1 MPHDGDAASLKA
13 HELRVYRAG
22 GVQLQLLGIGRN
34 GLPDSAL
41 PLVRVMMQQS
51 GCFRIGDRHSGLNAT
66 VKEQDLKE
74 SGVLRQDDTTVKK
87 GRGIVA
93 QYTLVPSLTFS
104 EQDAGRQIGGI
115 LAQIPG
121 LNVIAGAAENVKL
134 KEAQVVLLLT
144 DNETTEQ
151 LSAAT
156 GAARSTDL
164 GIGGLVIGKAGGA
177 GGLGWSNTNEA
188 KVISAA
194 FLDAHNHLVDEVQ
207 NVYRSQGVSIHD
219 KHIEL
224 IVRQM
229 TRRIGV
235 QEPGDTGFL
244 PGERADA
251 KDAAVA
257 KGRAVHEEVHAFDA
271 SGRHGIDVGD
281 GDEVRSVLHHLLGDD
296 LHAGSGGGGSFAG
309 AYGLPEIGRRL
320 VARDGGGGDGRRSR
334 GKRRRLRQRQ
344 GRRRGHRPCARVRA
358 PEHEPCRRN

>member
-1 MPHDGDAASLKA
+1 MFRRVSTLAALALSLLLAACGKQGVELGEGGSVVKGSAGPDGAHNAATELKTCA
-13 HELRVYRAG
+13 APVAVEALMENPRGYV
-22 GVQLQLLGIGRN
+22 GIGRG
-34 GLPDSAL
+34 GLPDSPL

-51 GCFRIGDRHSGLNAT
+51 GCFRIVDRHSGLNAT
-66 VKEQDLKE
+66 VKEQELKE
-74 SGVLRQDDTTVKK
+74 EGVLRQDDTTVKK

-164 GIGGLVIGKAGGA
+164 GIGGLAIGKAGGA

-188 KVISAA
+188 KVIAAA

-207 NVYRSQGVSIHD
+207 RLVE
-219 KHIEL
+219 K
-224 IVRQM
+224 
-229 TRRIGV
+229 
-235 QEPGDTGFL
+235 P
-244 PGERADA
+244 
-251 KDAAVA
+251 
-257 KGRAVHEEVHAFDA
+257 
-271 SGRHGIDVGD
+271 
-281 GDEVRSVLHHLLGDD
+281 
-296 LHAGSGGGGSFAG
+296 
-309 AYGLPEIGRRL
+309 LPEPVPTKKKSG
-320 VARDGGGGDGRRSR
+320 
-334 GKRRRLRQRQ
+334 
-344 GRRRGHRPCARVRA
+344 
-358 PEHEPCRRN
+358 

>member
-1 MPHDGDAASLKA
+1 MLRRVPTLAALAFSLLLAACGKQGVELGEGGSVVKGSAGPDGAHSAATELKTCA
-13 HELRVYRAG
+13 APVAVVALMENPRGYV
-22 GVQLQLLGIGRN
+22 GIGRG
-34 GLPDSAL
+34 GLPDSPL

-51 GCFRIGDRHSGLNAT
+51 GCFRIVDRHSGLNAT
-66 VKEQDLKE
+66 VKEQELKE
-74 SGVLRQDDTTVKK
+74 EGVLRQDDTTVKK

-164 GIGGLVIGKAGGA
+164 GIGGLAIGKAGGA

-188 KVISAA
+188 KVIAAA

-207 NVYRSQGVSIHD
+207 RLVE
-219 KHIEL
+219 K
-224 IVRQM
+224 
-229 TRRIGV
+229 
-235 QEPGDTGFL
+235 P
-244 PGERADA
+244 
-251 KDAAVA
+251 
-257 KGRAVHEEVHAFDA
+257 
-271 SGRHGIDVGD
+271 
-281 GDEVRSVLHHLLGDD
+281 
-296 LHAGSGGGGSFAG
+296 
-309 AYGLPEIGRRL
+309 LPEPVPTKKKSG
-320 VARDGGGGDGRRSR
+320 
-334 GKRRRLRQRQ
+334 
-344 GRRRGHRPCARVRA
+344 
-358 PEHEPCRRN
+358 